1 MPLVAGYLNPL
12 WTNLQDRENATQDPM
27 ADAHLTDVSF
37 TNLHLPETLARGI
50 ADAGFERC
58 TPIQAQTLPRALAG
72 FDVAG
77 QAQTGTGKTA
87 AFLVAMYSKLLR
99 AEVPPTRKVN
109 APLALIIAPTRELA
123 VQIHHDA
130 EILGQYTGLRL
141 GLAFG
146 GVDYDKQRRELEEG
160 VDVLIGTPGRL
171 IDFYK
176 QHVVELRS
184 VQVLILD
191 EADRMFDLGFI
202 ADIRYIMRR
211 LPPPDQRLN
220 LLFSATLAQRVL
232 ELAYEH
238 MNDPELVRI
247 EPDKMTVDR
256 VRQCIYFPSMEEKP
270 RLLVGLLRSM
280 DPHRTM
286 IFVNTR
292 RGAEELEGLLRANG
306 FNAEAISGDVPQ
318 RKRLRMLQDFHSGEL
333 AILIG
338 TDVASRGLHIPDV
351 SHVFNYDMPQ
361 DPEDYVHRIGRTA
374 RAGAEGDAIS
384 LGCED
389 YVQSL
394 PDIEAYIGRS
404 LPRAAM
410 SEDLLAEITVP
421 ARERRRFAPGG
432 RGPHGGRGGDRGR
445 GGGGRDG
452 RRGPPRERRDAGR
465 DRPRPAPCPEI
476 DMLGVP
482 CFRKDSIPIF
492 VLVTDAAFHNGPLA
506 VNNYDPAV
514 VGGTKSYADTSAA
527 LNAISA
533 KIVGVPVNTGTP
545 GAARKDLGDLAEKTG
560 SKYHDPQFGGTDRAL
575 VSETDVTS
583 GGVSGEVVRLLGLL
597 SGAGLHDVTTA
608 RSNYSCAGGV
618 DCTGDG
624 KPDLAYQNPPVMEGG
639 APFDAAKLIKAVVP
653 VESAAIPE
661 PYGSLDPTTF
671 FAVRGAAELSFRVH
685 AQNDVWA
692 PDTLQVLRAKILVQ
706 TPSGQLLGG
715 AQGVKLVY
723 FVIPEHIPVAK

>member
-1 MPLVAGYLNPL
+1 MP
-12 WTNLQDRENATQDPM
+12 E
-27 ADAHLTDVSF
+27 AHLTEVSF
-37 TNLHLPETLARGI
+37 TNLHLPEPLARGI

-87 AFLVAMYSKLLR
+87 AFLVALYSRLLR
-99 AEVPPTRKVN
+99 AEVPPTRRIN
-109 APLALIIAPTRELA
+109 APLGLIIAPTRELA

-146 GVDYDKQRRELEEG
+146 GVDYDKQRRELSEG
-160 VDVLIGTPGRL
+160 VDILIGTPGRL

-176 QHVVELRS
+176 QHVFDLRS
-184 VQVLILD
+184 VQVLVLD

-211 LPPPDQRLN
+211 LPAPDQRLN

-247 EPDKMTVDR
+247 EPEKMTVDR
-256 VRQCIYFPSMEEKP
+256 VRQVIYFPSMDEKP

-292 RGAEELEGLLRANG
+292 RGAEELEALLRANG
-306 FNAEAISGDVPQ
+306 FDAEAISGDVPQ
-318 RKRLRMLQDFHSGEL
+318 KKRLRMLRDFHSGEL

-361 DPEDYVHRIGRTA
+361 DAEDYVHRIGRTA

-394 PDIEAYIGRS
+394 PDIEGYIGRS
-404 LPRAAM
+404 LPRAAIT
-410 SEDLLAEITVP
+410 EDLLADITVP
-421 ARERRRFAPGG
+421 ARERRRFSGPGRGDGRTRPGG
-432 RGPHGGRGGDRGR
+432 RGGRSGRPSGRGDRR
-445 GGGGRDG
+445 EG
-452 RRGPPRERRDAGR
+452 RRGPSRDGEGR
-465 DRPRPAPCPEI
+465 NRGEERPAPAAAVAESTPAAERGPAESPAAA
-476 DMLGVP
+476 DKDAP
-482 CFRKDSIPIF
+482 RKRRRRRR
-492 VLVTDAAFHNGPLA
+492 
-506 VNNYDPAV
+506 
-514 VGGTKSYADTSAA
+514 GG
-527 LNAISA
+527 N
-533 KIVGVPVNTGTP
+533 
-545 GAARKDLGDLAEKTG
+545 R
-560 SKYHDPQFGGTDRAL
+560 PQP
-575 VSETDVTS
+575 
-583 GGVSGEVVRLLGLL
+583 
-597 SGAGLHDVTTA
+597 
-608 RSNYSCAGGV
+608 AGG
-618 DCTGDG
+618 GD
-624 KPDLAYQNPPVMEGG
+624 AGG
-639 APFDAAKLIKAVVP
+639 APSP
-653 VESAAIPE
+653 
-661 PYGSLDPTTF
+661 
-671 FAVRGAAELSFRVH
+671 AE
-685 AQNDVWA
+685 
-692 PDTLQVLRAKILVQ
+692 T
-706 TPSGQLLGG
+706 
-715 AQGVKLVY
+715 
-723 FVIPEHIPVAK
+723 